1 MGVEVASNM
10 SKAKSMKYPCSS
22 IIPSRPVCNGVFDTE
37 MSVKNYANAF
47 VKYHVANRFSEALYK
62 PPPTGP

>member
-10 SKAKSMKYPCSS
+10 SKTISMKYPGSS
-22 IIPSRPVCNGVFDTE
+22 IIPSRPICNGLFDTE

-47 VKYHVANRFSEALYK
+47 VRYHVANHFSEAL
-62 PPPTGP
+62 